1 MLIVPVQLALLN
13 TLAASAAAATHT
25 PLSRSSRLRNMS
37 SGCEGEGDVRPLPLF
52 IPGAGSIFTAGV
64 VDGGFSGGDMGYP
77 MAPTLRST
85 QDAAS
90 NLSIRAHLVRVRVRV
105 RFDARVR

>member
-25 PLSRSSRLRNMS
+25 PLSRSCRLRNMS

-64 VDGGFSGGDMGYP
+64 VDGGFSGAD
-77 MAPTLRST
+77 MAPTLPST

-90 NLSIRAHLVRVRVRV
+90 NLRIRAHLVRVRVRV
-105 RFDARVR
+105 SFDPRVR